1 MVLQCVVTYRTSSIP
16 VKSGVAGKELGLIYF
31 NEPQNVYKIMKMIS
45 HGNKSKVQSILSNFP
60 EKFQGLGKLN
70 NYQI

>member
-1 MVLQCVVTYRTSSIP
+1 
-16 VKSGVAGKELGLIYF
+16 
-31 NEPQNVYKIMKMIS
+31 MIS